1 MNAKKPTPEDLEA
14 SLRTSYGT
22 VLGSDLAAHL
32 KRDGVLFIDRS
43 LDLITCGIAIA
54 QDEAALVSTWLGRGL
69 VRRPTAEE
77 RERWLETPDRQ
88 WLATVVQPYVLIQE
102 LD

>member
-1 MNAKKPTPEDLEA
+1 MNGPTQRDPRIEA
-14 SLRTSYGT
+14 SLRAAYGT

-43 LDLITCGIAIA
+43 LDIITCGIAIA

-69 VRRPTAEE
+69 VRRPTSEE
-77 RERWLETPDRQ
+77 RHRWLETPDRQ